1 MVIFWTVFLTILL
14 NIFFSARSVAST
26 HYQLGLAQAYSG
38 KMTEAEANLQSAIS
52 ILEGRKVNIAK
63 LENSDSVAM
72 EKIDLE
78 TCIQEIKEVIVDQ
91 KEMQKQI
98 ATGLLTLIFLYFC
111 PFSKLLASYR
121 VNGCTATGMYFS
133 ARCLK

>member
-1 MVIFWTVFLTILL
+1 M
-14 NIFFSARSVAST
+14 AST

-38 KMTEAEANLQSAIS
+38 KMAEAEANLQAAIR
-52 ILEGRKVNIAK
+52 ILEARIAK

-91 KEMQKQI
+91 KEMHKQI
-98 ATGLLTLIFLYFC
+98 ATGLLARISLYIYSCFIGRI
-111 PFSKLLASYR
+111 Y
-121 VNGCTATGMYFS
+121 
-133 ARCLK
+133 